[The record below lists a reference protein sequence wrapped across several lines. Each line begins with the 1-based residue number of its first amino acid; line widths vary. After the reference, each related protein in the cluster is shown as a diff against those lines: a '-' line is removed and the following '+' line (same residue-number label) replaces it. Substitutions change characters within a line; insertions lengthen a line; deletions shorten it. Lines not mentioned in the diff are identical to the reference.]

1 MSNTLYYAISG
12 FFTLL
17 IGIPFRLN
25 PVILIL
31 FYYLIT
37 KLVFKVFNKNPKELD
52 NIQEKIIEVLNLNY
66 FFTVIANVIKA
77 VTDFFYNLF
86 DMFWLKPLKA
96 ILNYSN
102 EWIDWISSGKAWD
115 YVIEFVMDTIN
126 FLIFQIQELINSAF
140 KWANKETE
148 GFIPEESIKLVDLP
162 EEAYVLDD
170 IFNVK

>member
-25 PVILIL
+25 PVVLIL

-37 KLVFKVFNKNPKELD
+37 KLIFKVFNKNPKELD
-52 NIQEKIIEVLNLNY
+52 DIQEKIIEVLNLNY
-66 FFTVIANVIKA
+66 LFTVIANVIKA

-86 DMFWLKPLKA
+86 DMFWLKPFRA
-96 ILNYSN
+96 IINYSN
-102 EWIDWISSGKAWD
+102 KWIEWISSGKAGD
-115 YVIEFVMDTIN
+115 YVIELVMDVIN
-126 FLIFQIQELINSAF
+126 FLIFQIQELINNAF
-140 KWANKETE
+140 IAANKT
-148 GFIPEESIKLVDLP
+148 FDVIPKLDLKLVDLP

-170 IFNVK
+170 IF